1 MVFVAAPPPSS
12 AQARVPSK
20 DSLDATLR
28 GYVEKRV
35 SAEAAAK
42 VIVDYLDAGHSLN
55 AAFDPDLKRAIDRE
69 IKKRARP

>member
-1 MVFVAAPPPSS
+1 MPS
-12 AQARVPSK
+12 Q

-28 GYVEKRV
+28 GYMEKRV

-55 AAFDPDLKRAIDRE
+55 AAFEPELRRAIDRE